1 MKKRQRWFRL
11 WAKALGPKEGVN
23 EKEADVIACVRTIVF
38 ISYMT
43 TNLFI
48 VAGVLRHWHD

>member
-11 WAKALGPKEGVN
+11 WAKALGPKEGMN
-23 EKEADVIACVRTIVF
+23 EKEADVIAYVRTIVF

>member
-1 MKKRQRWFRL
+1 M
-11 WAKALGPKEGVN
+11 N
-23 EKEADVIACVRTIVF
+23 EKEADVIAYVRTIVF

-48 VAGVLRHWHD
+48 VAGVCATGTIDGFEAGLRRNRR